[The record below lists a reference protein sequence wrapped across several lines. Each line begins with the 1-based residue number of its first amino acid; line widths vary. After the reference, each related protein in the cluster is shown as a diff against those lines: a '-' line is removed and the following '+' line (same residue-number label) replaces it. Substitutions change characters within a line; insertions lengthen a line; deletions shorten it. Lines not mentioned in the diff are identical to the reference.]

1 MKIEDIQF
9 EIKLLALEDVNG
21 HKKGDTVI
29 IYNTLFDRNNGIA
42 FFSIDTKFEIVYVRQ
57 FTGKLDKNG
66 KKIFNGDIVK
76 IDWQDTRYKPVIGV
90 VEWDIWDAQFTFGGG
105 TPSEVHWSHE
115 VIGNIYENKNLL
127 VKVK

>member
-66 KKIFNGDIVK
+66 KKYLTGI
-76 IDWQDTRYKPVIGV
+76 
-90 VEWDIWDAQFTFGGG
+90 
-105 TPSEVHWSHE
+105 
-115 VIGNIYENKNLL
+115 
-127 VKVK
+127 